1 MNLTDKPMT
10 SNKLTTALWTLYAR
24 FFCGRE
30 LSIQTHLTLREK
42 ILLMQLAHMRRGT
55 NHVEI
60 GSYLGA
66 SACFISRG
74 IRLASSNPEARLFC
88 VDTWMNDAMTEG
100 QRDTYQEFSENTR
113 SYDRMIVPLRARSE
127 EAAAGLLAKVD
138 FLFVDG
144 DHSYE
149 GVSNDIR
156 SWFPK
161 LSAGAVAVFHDYG
174 WAEGVQRAV
183 AELVKPLE
191 VAPGHVLDNTYWTII
206 R

>member
-1 MNLTDKPMT
+1 MNLTGNRMI
-10 SNKLTTALWTLYAR
+10 SSRLTTALWTLYAR
-24 FFCGRE
+24 FVCGRE

-42 ILLMQLAHMRRGT
+42 ILLMQLAHKRRGR

-74 IRLASSNPEARLFC
+74 LRLVSSNREARLYC

-100 QRDTYQEFSENTR
+100 QRDTYEEFSENTR
-113 SYDRMIVPLRARSE
+113 PYGGMIIPLRARSE

-149 GVSNDIR
+149 GVSSDIR

-161 LSAGAVAVFHDYG
+161 LSAGAVVVFHDYG
-174 WAEGVQRAV
+174 WAEGVKRAV
-183 AELVKPLE
+183 AEFVRPLE
-191 VAPGHVLDNTYWTII
+191 VAPGQVFDNTYWTII